1 VKLAFA
7 LDHFRLILCLGPGG
21 VGKTTISAALGLRA
35 ALDGH
40 GTSLM
45 TVDPAPRLL
54 DALGL
59 DLASPSLQM
68 VDLHG
73 LGARRGGQLQAMR
86 LDPRHVFDRLI
97 ERFAPSPEARSAI
110 LTDRIYR
117 SLSGALSGVAD
128 YMAMEQLL
136 ELTRDSAEPSQVS
149 SDVVVIDTP
158 PALQALDFLAAPRR
172 MLELLGSR
180 AVTLLRPRGR
190 SNPSDSSKSQFR
202 SGFSVLD
209 LAARMVLGAFDRIT
223 GLNLLTDVQSFVRN
237 FDGMYA
243 GFAERAAAAQALI
256 RADSTAIVLVTVAE
270 PERIAHTHE
279 FIASLA
285 ALDLRPA
292 AVVVNRTTTPLPH
305 ESFLDDADL
314 PSPLLRKL
322 KRNLADFAA
331 LKRRETAALD
341 TLRASLPE
349 PTPILYAPDL
359 GYEPRTLADLAAIAL
374 HLQASTDMLRT

>member
-1 VKLAFA
+1 MKSTFA
-7 LDHFRLILCLGPGG
+7 LDRYRLLLCLGPGG

-35 ALDGH
+35 ALSGRA
-40 GTSLM
+40 TALM

-59 DLASPSLQM
+59 DSASPSIQT

-73 LGARRGGQLQAMR
+73 LGARRGARLQAMR
-86 LDPRHVFDRLI
+86 LDPRYVFDRLV
-97 ERFAPSPEARSAI
+97 ERYAPTPAARAAI

-136 ELTRDSAEPSQVS
+136 ELTRDPAPSA
-149 SDVVVIDTP
+149 VVVIDTP
-158 PALQALDFLAAPRR
+158 PALQAMDFLDAPRR

-180 AVTLLRPRGR
+180 AVSLLAPRNQSR
-190 SNPSDSSKSQFR
+190 STKEQFR
-202 SGFSVLD
+202 AAFSVID

-243 GFAERAAAAQALI
+243 GFAERAAEAQALI
-256 RADSTAIVLVTVAE
+256 RADTSAIILVTVAE
-270 PERIAHTHE
+270 PERIAQTRE
-279 FIASLA
+279 FIDSLA
-285 ALDLRPA
+285 TLELRPA
-292 AVVVNRTTTPLPH
+292 AVVVNRIMAPLPP
-305 ESFLDDADL
+305 ESGLEGAGL
-314 PSPLLRKL
+314 PQALMRKL

-349 PTPILYAPDL
+349 PTPILFAPDL
-359 GYEPRTLADLAAIAL
+359 GFEPRTLADLATIARHL
-374 HLQASTDMLRT
+374 HQPAVT

>member
-1 VKLAFA
+1 MPAFA
-7 LDHFRLILCLGPGG
+7 LDHHRLLLCLGPGG

-40 GTSLM
+40 ATSLM

-59 DLASPSLQM
+59 DLVSPSLQM
-68 VDLHG
+68 IDLHG
-73 LGARRGGQLQAMR
+73 LGARRGGRLHAMR

-97 ERFAPSPEARSAI
+97 ERFAPSQAARSAI

-136 ELTRDSAEPSQVS
+136 ELTRDSDEPSQVS
-149 SDVVVIDTP
+149 TDVVVIDTP
-158 PALQALDFLAAPRR
+158 PALQALDFLDAPRR

-180 AVTLLRPRGR
+180 AVNLLRPRGL
-190 SNPSDSSKSQFR
+190 SNPSESSKSQFR
-202 SGFSVLD
+202 TAFSVLD

-223 GLNLLTDVQSFVRN
+223 GLNLLTDVQKFVRN

-243 GFAERAAAAQALI
+243 GFAERAAAAQVLI
-256 RADSTAIVLVTVAE
+256 RAETSAIVLVTVAE

-285 ALDLRPA
+285 TLDLRPA
-292 AVVVNRTTTPLPH
+292 AVIVNRITSPLPH
-305 ESFLDDADL
+305 ESDFDAADM
-314 PSPLLRKL
+314 PQPILRKL

-349 PTPILYAPDL
+349 AIPILFAPDL
-359 GYEPRTLADLAAIAL
+359 GYEPRTLADLATIARHL
-374 HLQASTDMLRT
+374 HPAEVHAKT

>member
-1 VKLAFA
+1 MKPALA
-7 LDHFRLILCLGPGG
+7 LDRYRLLLCLGPGG

-35 ALDGH
+35 ALSGRA
-40 GTSLM
+40 TALM

-59 DLASPSLQM
+59 DSASPSIQS

-73 LGARRGGQLQAMR
+73 LGARRGARLQAMR
-86 LDPRHVFDRLI
+86 LDPRYVFDRLV
-97 ERFAPSPEARSAI
+97 ERYAPTPAARAAI

-136 ELTRDSAEPSQVS
+136 ELTRDPAPSA
-149 SDVVVIDTP
+149 VVVIDTP
-158 PALQALDFLAAPRR
+158 PALQAMDFLDAPRR

-180 AVTLLRPRGR
+180 AVSLLAPRQSR
-190 SNPSDSSKSQFR
+190 STKEQFR
-202 SGFSVLD
+202 AAFSVID

-243 GFAERAAAAQALI
+243 GFAERAAEAQALI
-256 RADSTAIVLVTVAE
+256 RDETSAIILVTVAE
-270 PERIAHTHE
+270 PERIAQTRE
-279 FIASLA
+279 FIDSLA
-285 ALDLRPA
+285 TLELRPA
-292 AVVVNRTTTPLPH
+292 AVVVNRIMAPLPP
-305 ESFLDDADL
+305 ESGLEGAGL
-314 PSPLLRKL
+314 SPGLMRKL

-341 TLRASLPE
+341 TLRANLPE
-349 PTPILYAPDL
+349 PTPILFAPDL
-359 GYEPRTLADLAAIAL
+359 GFEPRTLADLATIARYL
-374 HLQASTDMLRT
+374 HAPR